1 LVEEAVTGLTTQ
13 NHEGWGEYL
22 TKASL
27 LGLSSSVLYARDIV
41 HGLLSG
47 QDVGVGMI
55 SSALHDIVK
64 GTHSL
69 AHPDAFTAA
78 RMGKTIGDTLTALG
92 HTTGMAPKTIDNAIH
107 FGIDLVNNQA
117 HPKTAGDWLRGITKG
132 TTKERQ
138 VK

>member
-1 LVEEAVTGLTTQ
+1 
-13 NHEGWGEYL
+13 
-22 TKASL
+22 
-27 LGLSSSVLYARDIV
+27 
-41 HGLLSG
+41 
-47 QDVGVGMI
+47 MI